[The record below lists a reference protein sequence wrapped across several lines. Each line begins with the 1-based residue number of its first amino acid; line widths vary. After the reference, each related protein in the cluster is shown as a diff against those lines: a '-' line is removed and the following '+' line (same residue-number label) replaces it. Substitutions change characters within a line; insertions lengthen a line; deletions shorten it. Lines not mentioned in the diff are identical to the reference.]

1 MNETVKLELQPAGE
15 QKVSHRL
22 SRSFCACILAHG
34 GEPAVSHTQTSEADI
49 SDIAS
54 RINGAL
60 RDRTDLHTVIVYGS
74 AASGNLRSGD
84 AFASDVDIA
93 VAGPEPLG
101 LRAKL
106 DLVTSL
112 SRALARD
119 VDLVDLYEAHGL
131 LLAQILTKGHAVRK
145 NKPSFVAEKAIE
157 MYDYQLFFEPSLR
170 EARRRRIERLTGES
184 RGPSPD

>member
-1 MNETVKLELQPAGE
+1 MNRTVKLELQPAGE
-15 QKVSHRL
+15 QKVWHRAVKKL
-22 SRSFCACILAHG
+22 LRLYTCTRR
-34 GEPAVSHTQTSEADI
+34 ERAVSHTQTSKADI

-54 RINGAL
+54 RIDEAL
-60 RDRTDLHTVIVYGS
+60 GDRTDLHTIIVYGS
-74 AASGNLRSGD
+74 AVSGNLRSGD

-106 DLVTSL
+106 DLVASL

-131 LLAQILTKGHAVRK
+131 LLTQILTKGHAVRK